1 MEPQTVR
8 QDDRNAGWDRPARER
23 LANAV
28 KARRQWLQ
36 LSHSGLSRRGGPS
49 HETVRLVEAMG
60 RPSFRD
66 LTLSQLDRALQWK
79 PGIARMVVDGTAPAD
94 QREWEADLSVDE
106 LERRAANLRAF
117 REGKRPEGMEVLSVS
132 LDNVPDIELAG
143 ELVSRLTR
151 GGTQA
156 ESARLLAELMGLL
169 TRLAGPEESASRTAS

>member
-1 MEPQTVR
+1 MEPQTER
-8 QDDRNAGWDRPARER
+8 QDDENAGWGRPARER

-36 LSHSGLSRRGGPS
+36 LSHSGLARRGGPS
-49 HETVRLVEAMG
+49 HETVRLVEAQG

-79 PGIARMVVDGTAPAD
+79 PGIARQVVDGTAPAD
-94 QREWEADLSVDE
+94 QREWEAELTVDE
-106 LERRAANLRAF
+106 LERRAENLRAY
-117 REGKRPEGMEVLSVS
+117 RKTGKRPEGMEVLSVS
-132 LDNVPDIELAG
+132 LDNVPDVELAG

-169 TRLAGPEESASRTAS
+169 TRLAGPEESASRSA